1 MVKTSA
7 QLKITLVFAGKILK
21 NIRVLTHQNFNY
33 AYFLKNM
40 IVEILYA
47 VRKKR
52 WEWLKIQIFAYSSNI
67 SNALYSRNK
76 LTMIAEPLEKGLAE
90 DIEAGKVQ
98 INWDK

>member
-1 MVKTSA
+1 MLLLQRKILHEYLNFLWKFYLAFELLRFFNEVELLVKTSA
-7 QLKITLVFAGKILK
+7 QLEITLVFAGKILK

-52 WEWLKIQIFAYSSNI
+52 
-67 SNALYSRNK
+67 
-76 LTMIAEPLEKGLAE
+76 
-90 DIEAGKVQ
+90 
-98 INWDK
+98 